1 MAVKKRIAHEF
12 GQGTALRSGDYTR
25 AAVRA
30 VKDALWHNS
39 LNLTQAFGVEKEAM
53 IIDVEIGVQV
63 PEQVDTAAV
72 AACFPHGQVQVS
84 ARKGG
89 LDVPKPDG
97 SGSTLIAVAAIVVS
111 FMVDPAREAAA

>member
-1 MAVKKRIAHEF
+1 MAIKKRIAHEF

-53 IIDVEIGVQV
+53 IVDVEIGVQA

-72 AACFPHGQVQVS
+72 AACFPYGQISVT
-84 ARKGG
+84 AKPGG

-97 SGSTLIAVAAIVVS
+97 SGATLSAVAAIVVS
-111 FMVDPAREAAA
+111 FMVEPKEAAA

>member
-1 MAVKKRIAHEF
+1 MALKKRVALEL

-39 LNLTQAFGVEKEAM
+39 LNMSQAFGASKEAM
-53 IIDVEIGVQV
+53 IIDVEVAVQN
-63 PEQVDTAAV
+63 PDAVDTKAV
-72 AACFPHGQVQVS
+72 EAVFPYGRVS
-84 ARKGG
+84 VTARRGG

-97 SGSTLIAVAAIVVS
+97 TGSTLIALAAVVVS
-111 FMVDPAREAAA
+111 FMVEARG